1 MNKDDI
7 VNDLTRRRPKGPK
20 GANITYTVRDGEY
33 NYRTCEYKKIA
44 VPSDPAYGY
53 DDVTLFKMGFKD
65 RSAVREYIRQ
75 RDFEGCSDWNLGR
88 KKATLNRRTNK
99 VWERIESS
107 VYRVSREGG
116 EGIYSVSE
124 RYGRRDIANLFARSY
139 EEAKETA
146 DLFFGYLI
154 SDRADLKV
162 KFEKFGTVDDV
173 SAVNA
178 KTSESLQ
185 TQIERCKQEIEGQ
198 TRRMMNL
205 EAMLTTL
212 QTVES
217 QQIAVETV
225 AAMDKLTE
233 NIPQVAC

>member
-1 MNKDDI
+1 MTRDEI
-7 VNDLTRRRPKGPK
+7 INDLMRRRPNGPE
-20 GANITYTVRDGEY
+20 GVSITYTVRDGEY
-33 NYRTCEYKKIA
+33 NYRACEYKKIA
-44 VPSDPAYGY
+44 VPSDPSYGY
-53 DDVTLFKMGFKD
+53 DDETLFKLGFKD
-65 RSAVREYIRQ
+65 RSDVREYIRQ
-75 RDFEGCSDWNLGR
+75 RDFEGTSDWNLGR

-99 VWERIESS
+99 VWERIESA
-107 VYRVSREGG
+107 VYQIGRKGG

-124 RYGRRDIANLFARSY
+124 RYGRRDIANLFARSP

-154 SDRADLKV
+154 GDRSDLKV

-173 SAVNA
+173 SALNA

-185 TQIERCKQEIEGQ
+185 TQVSRCKKEIEDQ
-198 TRRMMNL
+198 TKRMAQL

-225 AAMDKLTE
+225 AAMDKLSE
-233 NIPQVAC
+233 NTAQVAC